1 MFVRLAF
8 AVQAHIDASVMIIDE
23 ALAVGD
29 IFFRQKCYSKLE
41 QLRNSGA
48 SILLVSHSMSDIEQ
62 FCDRSIVLNCGNI
75 IFYGDSSEAV
85 KHYYLLNQVSG
96 ESIRSLIQVNR
107 VEADQVESLEQELS
121 LWPQDSVFIDATQL
135 TQVGTGGALCTRFIV
150 CNSNGMPQSNFTQ
163 GETAKFY
170 VEFQTLEPLAVP
182 LGGIVLQNDKG
193 ILVHGKGSLEY
204 GVNTPTYIPEGML
217 IRYQQTMDLKLQTG
231 EYSFELGLATI
242 DPITY
247 EDRSR
252 LGVEELFG
260 KVYRICHVPK
270 AGVLSIGLR
279 HGTKGSQLTHHGIA
293 DLPGSFQ
300 FGFCPQV
307 KDRFL

>member
-1 MFVRLAF
+1 
-8 AVQAHIDASVMIIDE
+8 
-23 ALAVGD
+23 
-29 IFFRQKCYSKLE
+29 
-41 QLRNSGA
+41 
-48 SILLVSHSMSDIEQ
+48 
-62 FCDRSIVLNCGNI
+62 
-75 IFYGDSSEAV
+75 
-85 KHYYLLNQVSG
+85 
-96 ESIRSLIQVNR
+96 
-107 VEADQVESLEQELS
+107 
-121 LWPQDSVFIDATQL
+121 
-135 TQVGTGGALCTRFIV
+135 
-150 CNSNGMPQSNFTQ
+150 
-163 GETAKFY
+163 
-170 VEFQTLEPLAVP
+170 
-182 LGGIVLQNDKG
+182 
-193 ILVHGKGSLEY
+193 
-204 GVNTPTYIPEGML
+204 
-217 IRYQQTMDLKLQTG
+217 MDLKLQTG